1 VAGTQY
7 ILYYIGVGIH
17 ATAGTL
23 KLGQVHRVTDG
34 RDTYIRIYNTIVVF
48 TIIGPIYNKY
58 FVIHII
64 YVKRREP

>member
-1 VAGTQY
+1 MRE
-7 ILYYIGVGIH
+7 
-17 ATAGTL
+17 TAGTL

-34 RDTYIRIYNTIVVF
+34 TNTYLRIYNTIVVF

-58 FVIHII
+58 FVIIYII